1 MGRRLRWG
9 GVVLACL
16 LVPTGCGSGQ
26 DGAAASAA
34 VDLASAVGDQRGADA
49 CRLLA
54 PAARAELEDSSGKPC
69 AEAVLEEDLGSA
81 TSPVDVQ
88 VFDTMA
94 RVRLADDTV
103 FLSRFDGTWL
113 VIAAACTPRGE
124 RPYDCGIQA
133 S

>member
-9 GVVLACL
+9 GVVVACM

-34 VDLASAVGDQRGADA
+34 LDLASAVGDRRGDDA

-54 PAARAELEDSSGKPC
+54 PAARTELEDSSGKPC

-94 RVRLADDTV
+94 RVRLAEDTV